1 MNSEPTQP
9 TTRASDDAGAAADA
23 TPQHTRT
30 RSFFESFGMWVLGAV
45 AALAGSVVQA
55 RALGPAGRGDVV
67 FLTVLV
73 TLTSYVAMF
82 GVQHA
87 HANILGQEREK
98 ARMVLTNS
106 LVMALALGT
115 GFALLAALLLAIIP
129 MKVQEEVGWS
139 LTAIALA
146 CVWPV
151 VLQMYLRWLAI
162 TEYRFRLA
170 NGTLLLIPAVT
181 LAVNLGLALADA
193 LTVTISLLAWLGG
206 QLLATAILLIWSI
219 RRIGL
224 GRFNLALARRAF
236 TFGAKNHLSATMQ
249 LANFR
254 LDQLF
259 VGGIGGAAELGTY
272 SVAVAWAESLF
283 FMPEVLAQIQRPDL
297 VRASRKSA
305 ADDAAFGMR
314 VAAIGTAVCAVAVII
329 AAPLLVDV
337 IFGDDFSDAVS
348 MLRVLAVGAIGVA
361 VSKLLATALVS
372 QNHPLATAGPIAAA
386 LLVTVVLDILLIP
399 TYGGDGAA
407 VASLAA
413 YVVGGL
419 LMGAVFLRVFGERVA
434 LLVPRR
440 GDVGALWAPVGK
452 LLAGRRSRDGAGSP
466 IQRAERSAKVDNPTP
481 DDEPPTQ

>member
-1 MNSEPTQP
+1 MNAEPTQP
-9 TTRASDDAGAAADA
+9 KARNPQNSAVEADA
-23 TPQHTRT
+23 TPQRTRA

-73 TLTSYVAMF
+73 NLTAYVAMF

-98 ARMVLTNS
+98 ARTVLTNS
-106 LVMALALGT
+106 LVMALALGL
-115 GFALLAALLLAIIP
+115 GFALLAAALLAVVP
-129 MKVQEEVGWS
+129 MKVQEDVGWT
-139 LTAIALA
+139 LTAVALA
-146 CVWPV
+146 CAWAL

-170 NGTLLLIPAVT
+170 NGTLLLVPAMT
-181 LAVNLGLALADA
+181 LVVNLGLALAGA
-193 LTVTISLLAWLGG
+193 LTVTLSLLAWVGG
-206 QLLATAILLIWSI
+206 QLLATAILMVWSI
-219 RRIGL
+219 RHIGF
-224 GRFNLALARRAF
+224 GRFSLPLARRAF

-283 FMPEVLAQIQRPDL
+283 FMPEVLSQVQRPDL

-305 ADDAAFGMR
+305 AEDAAFGMR
-314 VAAIGTAVCAVAVII
+314 VAVIGTAICAVAVIV

-337 IFGDDFSDAVS
+337 IFGEDFGAAVS
-348 MLRVLAVGAIGVA
+348 MLRVLAVGAIGIA

-372 QNHPLATAGPIAAA
+372 QNHPLATAGPNGAA

-399 TYGGDGAA
+399 LYGGDGAA
-407 VASLAA
+407 IASLAA

-419 LMGAVFLRVFGERVA
+419 AMAAVFLRVFGERVA
-434 LLVPRR
+434 LLMPHR
-440 GDVGALWAPVGK
+440 GDVAALWAPVAK
-452 LLAGRRSRDGAGSP
+452 LIAARRSRGDAGSP
-466 IQRAERSAKVDNPTP
+466 IQRAESSGTTSDT
-481 DDEPPTQ
+481 EPPNP